1 MKTLAALVLLVAAV
15 HEFAWMAFTGTPG
28 LAGSIQA
35 ITKWP
40 LIAVLCLS
48 VAMLA
53 RDKWVASVCL
63 AVAVMSLTTSACE
76 LWWLLD
82 PWPYDPNE
90 ELCSKKLGVPMMLV
104 SALVALWPVVR
115 WRDDE

>member
-1 MKTLAALVLLVAAV
+1 VKALAAMILLVACV
-15 HEFAWMAFTGTPG
+15 HEFAWQAFKHLPG
-28 LAGSIQA
+28 VAGSIQA

-40 LIAVLCLS
+40 LIAVLCFS
-48 VAMLA
+48 VALLA
-53 RDKWVASVCL
+53 MDKWIASVCL

-90 ELCSKKLGVPMMLV
+90 ELCSKKIGVPMMLV
-104 SALVALWPVVR
+104 SALIVLWPVVR
-115 WRDDE
+115 WRE

>member
-1 MKTLAALVLLVAAV
+1 MKKLAALILLFACV
-15 HEFAWMAFTGTPG
+15 HEFAWQAFTHIEGM
-28 LAGSIQA
+28 AGSIQA

-40 LIAVLCLS
+40 LIAVLCFS
-48 VAMLA
+48 VALLA
-53 RDKWVASVCL
+53 RDKWVASVCA

-90 ELCSKKLGVPMMLV
+90 ELCSKKIGVPMMLV
-104 SALVALWPVVR
+104 SALIVLWPVVR
-115 WRDDE
+115 WRK